1 MSTALHAGFQLTV
14 TLVVYPALADV
25 QPNLWAAAHARH
37 SRRIT
42 PLVALVYGAALTCCV
57 GVLINSGG
65 NTTTQLA
72 GMVMAIA
79 GTAAAIALTAFC
91 AGPTHRRLDSG
102 LDPVLVGRLRT
113 LRPMAHGRRRAGTW
127 RRRALGDRITPSG
140 YCCASAPAAPPKR
153 SDPVAGML
161 PAPGRQDRS
170 EPPVSGM
177 TFTIPLGNS
186 TSSGTPTKIERSAA
200 PAT

>member
-1 MSTALHAGFQLTV
+1 VTDAWTLALLVSTALHAGFQLTV

-72 GMVMAIA
+72 GMVIAIA
-79 GTAAAIALTAFC
+79 GTVAAIAVTASC
-91 AGPTHRRLDSG
+91 AGPTHRRLSSD
-102 LDPVLVGRLRT
+102 LDPVLMRKLISCDRWRTVAAVLALVGAVL
-113 LRPMAHGRRRAGTW
+113 L
-127 RRRALGDRITPSG
+127 
-140 YCCASAPAAPPKR
+140 
-153 SDPVAGML
+153 
-161 PAPGRQDRS
+161 
-170 EPPVSGM
+170 
-177 TFTIPLGNS
+177 
-186 TSSGTPTKIERSAA
+186 
-200 PAT
+200 ATG